1 MMSDH
6 WKKLAN
12 LLGTPGPA
20 DPPETAAKS
29 DAGDVPAAKKPE
41 PVRPAPPT
49 PAPIAAQPAVPHH
62 PPASHTPPRKR
73 SSMWGD
79 DLESEATPADK
90 SGADVPA
97 EQRVTPADLPTPRR
111 SDSPARSSQFAER
124 PATERPSAERQP
136 AERPVADRLAPERQ
150 PAERPFGERRAAEP
164 ARGEAVGRRR
174 SDEPTEKPAAARA
187 SDTLGE
193 MAVVKREPPV
203 PGFDVPESRS
213 PERPEAPAKR
223 SAWDTLISTLGIKPA
238 AEPEEQRPRAEAP
251 APERRKP
258 EPVETADFGGFGAG
272 LVDAGDTPRRSE
284 AAASVGRVDEPSRRR
299 DEPAGDREA
308 DDDRRRGRGRRGTA
322 RHRGLAEEPARESAA
337 EIGWDPEPSNSP
349 ARRSP
354 IDEPTGDR
362 PRRSE
367 ERPAGDPRSAGDVR
381 PEAFG
386 AEEGDSDET
395 RRRRPRRRG
404 QRQTLSLSDTEL
416 DRPAREPR
424 SDSDLGPARREESGG
439 RDRGPRRD
447 RGEDPRG
454 ERSPRP
460 PRSEEGRR
468 GEPRPARRR
477 PDVDEPQLQD
487 DDELGGFGG
496 DLLAEVSPP
505 RSGDDEG
512 PSRPRRRRG
521 RRGRGGAAP
530 RSEEALR
537 AEEAP
542 RSEADIEEDDP
553 WAPVSAAP
561 EFDDDYEDDDEAEQ
575 LRRRSRG
582 GRTRTPRREAAASTR
597 GDAAPVGADEPV
609 RPERLAAAKQYSAPT
624 WLETVTLLVDANI
637 QRRGSGGGGSSRG
650 PQGGRGGRR

>member
-1 MMSDH
+1 
-6 WKKLAN
+6 
-12 LLGTPGPA
+12 
-20 DPPETAAKS
+20 
-29 DAGDVPAAKKPE
+29 
-41 PVRPAPPT
+41 
-49 PAPIAAQPAVPHH
+49 
-62 PPASHTPPRKR
+62 
-73 SSMWGD
+73 MWGD

-90 SGADVPA
+90 SEPTVPA
-97 EQRVTPADLPTPRR
+97 EQHATPADLPAPRGNE
-111 SDSPARSSQFAER
+111 SPARSAQFADR
-124 PATERPSAERQP
+124 PAAERQP
-136 AERPVADRLAPERQ
+136 AERPVAERQ
-150 PAERPFGERRAAEP
+150 PAARPFGERRAAEP
-164 ARGEAVGRRR
+164 VRGEAVGRHR
-174 SDEPTEKPAAARA
+174 SDELGEKPVAARP

-193 MAVVKREPPV
+193 MSVVKRQPPV
-203 PGFDVPESRS
+203 PGFDVPESLS

-251 APERRKP
+251 APERQKP

-272 LVDAGDTPRRSE
+272 LVDAGDSPRQSE
-284 AAASVGRVDEPSRRR
+284 AAASAGRVDEPSRRRDEPSRRR

-308 DDDRRRGRGRRGTA
+308 NDDRPRGRGRRGTA
-322 RHRGLAEEPARESAA
+322 RQRGLAEEPAREPAA
-337 EIGWDPEPSNSP
+337 EIGWDPEPLSSP
-349 ARRSP
+349 VRRSP

-367 ERPAGDPRSAGDVR
+367 ERSAGDLRPAGDVQ

-386 AEEGDSDET
+386 AEEDDSDET

-477 PDVDEPQLQD
+477 PDVVEPQLQD
-487 DDELGGFGG
+487 DDELEGFGG

-530 RSEEALR
+530 RTDEALR

-542 RSEADIEEDDP
+542 RGEADIEEDDP

-582 GRTRTPRREAAASTR
+582 ARSRTPRRETAASTR
-597 GDAAPVGADEPV
+597 GEAAPVGADEPG
-609 RPERLAAAKQYSAPT
+609 RAERLAAAKQYSAPT